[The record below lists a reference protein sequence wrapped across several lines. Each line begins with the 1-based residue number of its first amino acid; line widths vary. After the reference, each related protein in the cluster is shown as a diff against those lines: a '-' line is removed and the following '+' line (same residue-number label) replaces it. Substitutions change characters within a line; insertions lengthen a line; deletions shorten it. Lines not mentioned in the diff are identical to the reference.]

1 MCMLGIKDLIY
12 RYRHNRGYGV
22 QSPCAFHFV
31 MSVVAEK
38 HSYYAYPSINSV
50 AAKCGCKAAHA
61 RMLFRIANY
70 ARPQSIMTYA
80 PSEAAVC
87 ALSMARPS
95 APVSAF
101 RQGQPFGLL
110 YVGEAS
116 EHLSVVRQAI
126 ECASQDSVIIVD
138 TKRRTRE
145 IENFWQEIKQNP
157 AVAVTFDLYSMGVL
171 FFDKSY
177 KKQHYTLKK

>member
-1 MCMLGIKDLIY
+1 MQGIKDLIY
-12 RYRHNRGYGV
+12 RYRHNRGFGV
-22 QSPCAFHFV
+22 QSPYAFHFV
-31 MSVVAEK
+31 TSVVAEK
-38 HSYYAYPSINSV
+38 HCYYAYPSINSA
-50 AAKCGCKAAHA
+50 AAKCGCKAAYA
-61 RMLFRIANY
+61 RMLFRIVNY

-80 PSEAAVC
+80 PCEAAVC

-110 YVGEAS
+110 YVGDAPES
-116 EHLSVVRQAI
+116 LSVVRQAI
-126 ECASQDSVIIVD
+126 ECASQDSVIIVE
-138 TKRRTRE
+138 TKHHSRE
-145 IENFWQEIKQNP
+145 IENFWREIKQNP

-171 FFDKSY
+171 FFDRSY

>member
-1 MCMLGIKDLIY
+1 MLGIKDLIY
-12 RYRHNRGYGV
+12 RFRHNRGYGV

-70 ARPQSIMTYA
+70 TRPQSIMTYA

-110 YVGEAS
+110 YVGETP

-138 TKRRTRE
+138 TNHIMNEVNLMILDNSYMSLFMVTNDLIDLKNMKS
-145 IENFWQEIKQNP
+145 IIKI
-157 AVAVTFDLYSMGVL
+157 GE
-171 FFDKSY
+171 
-177 KKQHYTLKK
+177 